1 MASIIIREAN
11 DSKTKKDFVQWA
23 NRFYRDCPYYV
34 PDLES
39 SIRDSFDPKKNP
51 GLEFSEVLTLV
62 AYRDGKTVGRV
73 MGIINYKANDT
84 WKTQSVRFGYID
96 FIDDIEVSRALLQ
109 AVEQWGKSKGMDT
122 IQGPLGITDYD
133 KEGMLVSDFDRL
145 GSMNTFYNYPY
156 YPQHLEKLGYKKQVD
171 WLQIRIKIP
180 EEVPE
185 RYHKTAK
192 LVREFYHLRI
202 KRVTNQELYHEGWGQ
217 KVFDVFNASF
227 APLFGFSQFSKAQVE
242 MFVHQYVP
250 LIDKRLMPLVV
261 NEKDE
266 IIGVAIT
273 MGSLSHALRK
283 SRGKLWPTGW
293 IPLLKSL
300 KFKHEDTID
309 LLLIGVLPQ
318 YQGMGVT
325 ALIFDELIP
334 VYNQLHYKYAE
345 TGPQLEE
352 NFKELTQ
359 WKYLNPELFKRR
371 RCYGK
376 AIEK

>member
-11 DSKTKKDFVQWA
+11 DSKTKKDFVQWV

-51 GLEFSEVLTLV
+51 GLEFSEVLPLV
-62 AYRDGKTVGRV
+62 AYRDGKPVGRV

-156 YPQHLEKLGYKKQVD
+156 YPQHLEKLGYEKQVD

-192 LVREFYHLRI
+192 LVREFYHLRV
-202 KRVTNQELYHEGWGQ
+202 KRVTDRELYHEGWGQ

-283 SRGKLWPTGW
+283 SHGKLWPTGW

-318 YQGMGVT
+318 YQGLGVT

-376 AIEK
+376 AIGK